1 MFLEP
6 KAYDFAQRILKI
18 YYEKDISKEDNNSE
32 KTEIKNLLISE
43 LNDPKRQIGNT
54 NYQKFEQIAKMIEK
68 NEKIE
73 KEEKKKN

>member
-1 MFLEP
+1 M
-6 KAYDFAQRILKI
+6 
-18 YYEKDISKEDNNSE
+18 SKEENNSE
-32 KTEIKNLLISE
+32 KIDTKNLLISK

-73 KEEKKKN
+73 KEEKDYIEKKIEEMKNKFQKKIYN